1 MATIAPTDSTGTRSA
16 EHLIEELVDA
26 NLDFEGFAQKHV
38 ERVDG
43 LINELASLVGDVR
56 GTLDRLLAEART
68 NLDAIDKKREE
79 A

>member
-1 MATIAPTDSTGTRSA
+1 MATAPTDSAGTRSA
-16 EHLIEELVDA
+16 EHLIEELVEA

-38 ERVDG
+38 KRVDG
-43 LINELASLVGDVR
+43 LINELATLAGDVR
-56 GTLDRLLAEART
+56 GALAKART